1 MGGNRSGGLCLGR
14 RAARGCWD
22 VSGLVPR
29 IECCCY
35 IGLGRGFCRLRRE
48 PRLLQ
53 EARVFFLARA
63 VLCRARELRTKAV
76 NAGGPIDRNYCSSL
90 KQPCILCASTGLQMR
105 GLDRPDGQ
113 REMMAARL
121 VGPNKVRS
129 LDVSR

>member
-1 MGGNRSGGLCLGR
+1 MAIGVVVCVWEGELPEVAGTSLDLYLGLS
-14 RAARGCWD
+14 AA
-22 VSGLVPR
+22 VTLALAVASA
-29 IECCCY
+29 
-35 IGLGRGFCRLRRE
+35 RLRRE

-121 VGPNKVRS
+121 VGPNKVR
-129 LDVSR
+129 LSRR